1 MTMAAVSQ
9 GDLARRA
16 GLRRMRLVATSLLV
30 LAAAIFLLTLD
41 RGGFWGYVHAAA
53 EAAMVGAIAD
63 WFAVTALFRHPLG
76 IPIPHTALVPR
87 RKDALAASLEQFMSE
102 HFLTPQALRERY
114 LDAEVMLHTGR
125 WLADPVHAE
134 RVVAEAAPLVARGVE
149 RIGEEEAREFVQE
162 SLLPRLRAE
171 PISAVAGHLLDAVVT
186 DRAHRGLVDLAAREL
201 HTWVRTHPDSIKVL
215 LATRAPWWSPPWVD
229 GRVVARV
236 YAELL
241 AWSQEVADDPEH
253 RVRRA
258 LDSYLADLAR
268 DLQHDPAT
276 MARAEKL
283 KVRLLEHPQVPVTAA
298 AVWEAV
304 KRAILDALDDAHGQ
318 LRGRLAHEVADFG
331 GRVST
336 DTALRARLDSW
347 TADAVVALVERY
359 GTEVTSVITTTIS
372 RWDGKLAADR
382 IELHVGRDLQFIR
395 INGTVVGALVGL
407 ILHAVTQLL
416 SG

>member
-1 MTMAAVSQ
+1 MTMAAVSR

-114 LDAEVMLHTGR
+114 LDAEVMLHAGR

-134 RVVAEAAPLVARGVE
+134 RVVAEAAPLVARGVD
-149 RIGEEEAREFVQE
+149 RIGPNEAQEFVEE

-171 PISAVAGHLLDAVVT
+171 PVSAVTGHLLDAVVA
-186 DRAHRGLVDLAAREL
+186 DKAHHGLVDLAAREL
-201 HTWVRTHPDSIKVL
+201 HTWVVAHPDEIRRL
-215 LATRAPWWSPPWVD
+215 LTTRAPWWSPPWVD
-229 GRVVARV
+229 ERVVARV

-241 AWSQEVADDPEH
+241 AWSQEVAEDPAH
-253 RVRRA
+253 RVRQA

-276 MARAEKL
+276 MARAEAL

-304 KRAILDALDDAHGQ
+304 KRAIIAALGEPHGQ
-318 LRGRLAHEVADFG
+318 LRTRLAREVADFG
-331 GRVST
+331 QRLIAEP
-336 DTALRARLDSW
+336 ALRARLDAW

-359 GTEVTSVITTTIS
+359 GAEVTGVITATIS
-372 RWDGKLAADR
+372 RWDGKLASDR

-407 ILHAVTQLL
+407 VLHTVTQLL